1 MTAKVQRWCAW
12 SGIVFLVLFG
22 IGFCVVAGLVPPPSP
37 NDSAQQIADF
47 YSQHTNLIRAGLLI
61 SIFGVP
67 LAFPFVI
74 VISMQMRR
82 IEGSVAPLSYI
93 QLTTGTVGTLIF
105 GFPLMMMQA
114 AAFRPGQRSIEVTQ
128 GLSDA
133 AWLPFVGLI
142 SLAIVQNVA
151 IAVAIFNDT
160 RPDPVFPR
168 WLGYFNIWVA
178 LGFVP
183 GGFTVFFKTGPFAW
197 DGVFAFWVPLVVF
210 SVWSVVMLVA
220 LLKAIGQEERE
231 QQLPTGVPA
240 REPELA

>member
-12 SGIVFLVLFG
+12 SGIVFLVMFG

-178 LGFVP
+178 LGFV
-183 GGFTVFFKTGPFAW
+183 
-197 DGVFAFWVPLVVF
+197 
-210 SVWSVVMLVA
+210 
-220 LLKAIGQEERE
+220 
-231 QQLPTGVPA
+231 
-240 REPELA
+240 

>member
-1 MTAKVQRWCAW
+1 
-12 SGIVFLVLFG
+12 
-22 IGFCVVAGLVPPPSP
+22 
-37 NDSAQQIADF
+37 
-47 YSQHTNLIRAGLLI
+47 
-61 SIFGVP
+61 
-67 LAFPFVI
+67 
-74 VISMQMRR
+74 MQLRR

-183 GGFTVFFKTGPFAW
+183 GGFTVFFKAGPFAW

-231 QQLPTGVPA
+231 QQLPARV